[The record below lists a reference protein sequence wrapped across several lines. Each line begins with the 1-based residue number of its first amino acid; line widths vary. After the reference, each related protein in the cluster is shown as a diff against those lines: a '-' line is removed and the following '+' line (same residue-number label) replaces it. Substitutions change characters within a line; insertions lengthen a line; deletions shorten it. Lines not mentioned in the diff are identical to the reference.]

1 MRFTLRILGIPVLSF
16 DVEQLIYEENEV
28 VSAGIDTDV
37 DDVPYGFS
45 LPPVEA

>member
-16 DVEQLIYEENEV
+16 DVEQLIYEEDEV
-28 VSAGIDTDV
+28 VSLDTEVDV